1 MELLARPAG
10 VALVTATMLAGCGG
24 SQIGTTGAVSQAT
37 VDIIA
42 RHATS
47 WMTRAASNG
56 GDLLYVS
63 EAGDDNA
70 VGVYSYPQGV
80 KVGQLTGFGT
90 PAGLCV
96 DGAGDVFVT
105 NIAASG
111 TSNIFEFAH
120 GGTTPI
126 QTLNDPGMEPS
137 GCAVNPITGDLA
149 VANYCPF
156 NQRSGCGNGRGNILI
171 YPEAKGSP
179 RSHKALGVTHF
190 SYCAYDNGGTLYAD
204 GYGRRSHSFELAE
217 LPKDGDKMATIQIHW
232 TYSKPEIIDPG
243 GVQWD
248 GKFLSIGDPQGENV
262 TPSVYRVDPSNGHIA
277 SVLTL
282 HKSQS
287 VLQYFIDGKVL
298 IAPNREPSDT
308 GQIFFYGYPKG
319 ERLSKAIDG
328 LDMPVAVVISSGG
341 HS

>member
-1 MELLARPAG
+1 MKLLERPAVG
-10 VALVTATMLAGCGG
+10 ALVTVIILVGCGG
-24 SQIGTTGAVSQAT
+24 AQSGNAGAVPLTT
-37 VDIIA
+37 VGVGA
-42 RHATS
+42 RHTTS
-47 WMTRAASNG
+47 WMAPAASTGN
-56 GDLLYVS
+56 LLYVS
-63 EAGDDNA
+63 DAGTSEID
-70 VGVYSYPQGV
+70 VYSYPERV
-80 KVGQLTGFGT
+80 KVGQLTGLGV
-90 PAGLCV
+90 PGGLCV
-96 DGAGDVFVT
+96 DGAGDIFVT

-111 TSNIFEFAH
+111 TSSIVEFAH

-137 GCAVNPITGDLA
+137 GCAVNPVTGDLA
-149 VANYCPF
+149 VANYRPY
-156 NQRSGCGNGRGNILI
+156 NHSSGCGNGRGNILI

-179 RSHKALGVTHF
+179 RSHKAPGITHF
-190 SYCAYDNGGTLYAD
+190 SYCAYDNRGTLYAD

-217 LPKDGDKMATIQIHW
+217 LPKSGDQLEKIQIHW

-248 GKFLSIGDPQGENV
+248 GKFLAIGYPQGENI

-282 HKSQS
+282 NKSQS

-298 IAPNREPSDT
+298 IAPNRGRSDT

-319 ERLSKAIDG
+319 DKLSEVIDG
-328 LDMPVAVVISSGG
+328 LGMPVAVVVSRGT
-341 HS
+341 HN